1 MAMLVALMA
10 TAGMDVGAAT
20 REPVDAPWFAP
31 AQAPSH
37 TNNNNYTLDLKWIV
51 SPSTSS
57 HGFLRTQF
65 RHSHVHFGGGVTK
78 RDASHFDML
87 GLSTATIGELAGAMV
102 SEVSAVDH
110 DAAPGSAAAHAS
122 GEFLF
127 SLYHM
132 TTYSSHLMLLLNDYF
147 VSSFRSASEFRTP
160 RSIGGHPR
168 SHAGG
173 TSTHTHPRVATCTPS
188 WASIHFPKCSP
199 PLLLPPCRACT

>member
-1 MAMLVALMA
+1 MA
-10 TAGMDVGAAT
+10 TAGMDVAAAT

-31 AQAPSH
+31 APAPSH

-51 SPSTSS
+51 SPSTA

-102 SEVSAVDH
+102 AEVSALDH
-110 DAAPGSAAAHAS
+110 DAPGSAAAHAS

-127 SLYHM
+127 SLYQM
-132 TTYSSHLMLLLNDYF
+132 TEYSYHLILLLNDYF
-147 VSSFRSASEFRTP
+147 VSSFRS
-160 RSIGGHPR
+160 RSMI
-168 SHAGG
+168 
-173 TSTHTHPRVATCTPS
+173 V
-188 WASIHFPKCSP
+188 
-199 PLLLPPCRACT
+199 LLFLYLID

>member
-10 TAGMDVGAAT
+10 TAGMDVAAAA

-31 AQAPSH
+31 APAPSH

-51 SPSTSS
+51 SPSTA

-102 SEVSAVDH
+102 SEVSALDH
-110 DAAPGSAAAHAS
+110 APGSAAHAS

-127 SLYHM
+127 SLYRM
-132 TTYSSHLMLLLNDYF
+132 TEYLSNLMLLLND
-147 VSSFRSASEFRTP
+147 
-160 RSIGGHPR
+160 
-168 SHAGG
+168 
-173 TSTHTHPRVATCTPS
+173 
-188 WASIHFPKCSP
+188 
-199 PLLLPPCRACT
+199 

>member
-10 TAGMDVGAAT
+10 TAGMDVAAAT

-31 AQAPSH
+31 APAPSH

-51 SPSTSS
+51 SPSTA

-102 SEVSAVDH
+102 SEVSALDH
-110 DAAPGSAAAHAS
+110 APGSAAHAS

-127 SLYHM
+127 SLYRM
-132 TTYSSHLMLLLNDYF
+132 TEYLSNLMLF
-147 VSSFRSASEFRTP
+147 
-160 RSIGGHPR
+160 I
-168 SHAGG
+168 
-173 TSTHTHPRVATCTPS
+173 
-188 WASIHFPKCSP
+188 K
-199 PLLLPPCRACT
+199 